1 MIGNGTTDT
10 ALVTGGGGFLG
21 TAIVRLLVDRGIRV
35 RSFARNRYPHLDAL
49 GVEQIQGDLAEE
61 RSAHRACSGVDV
73 VFHTAAKAG
82 VWGPYGAFYR
92 ANSLGTFRIIEA
104 CQESGVPRLVFTSS
118 PSVVFDGTDK
128 AGVDESVPYPQR
140 YTTHYQA
147 TKAAAEKAV
156 LAAASSKLAVVVLR
170 PHLIWGPGDPHLT
183 PRILQR
189 AESLRIVGD
198 GTNRVDTV
206 YVDNAARAHLLAAD
220 RLAETREI
228 SGRCYFISQDD
239 PIPLW
244 EMINRILEAGGKAP
258 VQKCVSFPA
267 AWLAG
272 AVLELV
278 YGIFRLPG
286 EPRMT
291 RFVASELA
299 RDHWFDISA
308 ARRDLGYEPA
318 VSTEEGLNRLKS
330 WLSTPESGAAS
341 GGSGSA

>member
-1 MIGNGTTDT
+1 MMTENSPGWT

-21 TAIVRLLVDRGIRV
+21 TAIVRMLVERGVRV
-35 RSFARNRYPHLDAL
+35 RSFSRNRYPHLDGL
-49 GVEQIQGDLAEE
+49 GIEQVQGDLAEAG
-61 RSAHRACSGVDV
+61 SVDRACKDVEV

-92 ANSLGTFRIIEA
+92 ANSLGTFRLIEA
-104 CQESGVPRLVFTSS
+104 CREASVSRLVYTSS
-118 PSVVFDGTDK
+118 PSVVFGGSDM
-128 AGVDESVPYPQR
+128 AGVDESVSYPER
-140 YTTHYQA
+140 YNTHYQA

-156 LAAASSKLAVVVLR
+156 LAAASDDLATVALR

-189 AESLRIVGD
+189 AEALRIVGN

-220 RLAETREI
+220 RLADTSEI
-228 SGRCYFISQDD
+228 SGRCYFISQGE

-244 EMINRILEAGGKAP
+244 EMINRILEAGGKPP
-258 VQKCVSFPA
+258 VKKSISFPA

-272 AVLELV
+272 ALLELI
-278 YGIFRLPG
+278 YGIFHLPG

-291 RFVASELA
+291 RFLASELA
-299 RDHWFDISA
+299 KDHWFDISA
-308 ARRDLGYEPA
+308 SRRDLGYEPT
-318 VSTEEGLNRLKS
+318 VSMEEGMQRLKR
-330 WLSTPESGAAS
+330 WLDSRQEGSESSAA
-341 GGSGSA
+341 